1 MSLIRDGLPSDALF
15 DVRLKLRG
23 ERVLDRS
30 LKCGNFG
37 RNNDL
42 SYRRRFSG
50 VAYKLVAVWRRF
62 VDFASLMPVFPV
74 DVPRFFVRY
83 MFEKVK

>member
-1 MSLIRDGLPSDALF
+1 M
-15 DVRLKLRG
+15 
-23 ERVLDRS
+23 
-30 LKCGNFG
+30 KCGNFG

-50 VAYKLVAVWRRF
+50 VAYKLVAAWRRF